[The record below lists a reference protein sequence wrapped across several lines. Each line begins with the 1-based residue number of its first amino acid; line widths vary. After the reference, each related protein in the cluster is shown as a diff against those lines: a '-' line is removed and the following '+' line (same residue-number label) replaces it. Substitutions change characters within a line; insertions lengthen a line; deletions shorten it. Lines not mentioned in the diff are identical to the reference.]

1 MDLIGL
7 HKKTQSNLNLK
18 IGEVKAQVLQ
28 CTFYPYDFVISIDK
42 L

>member
-18 IGEVKAQVLQ
+18 IGEVKAQASFTVYFL
-28 CTFYPYDFVISIDK
+28 VI
-42 L
+42 

>member
-7 HKKTQSNLNLK
+7 HKESNLNLK
-18 IGEVKAQVLQ
+18 IGDVKAQFLQ
-28 CTFYPYDFVISIDK
+28 CTFYAYDFVKSIDK